1 MRNNQTCLKL
11 VELYESYIDNSED
24 YELRDEDGVQHHIYK
39 DERGILIYTE
49 CMNAGV
55 WLDEEKKPVEF
66 LKSLTIVK
74 IVPVVYN
81 GKVLKKDTKK
91 WRRAKH
97 FRDYLMPAGMI

>member
-1 MRNNQTCLKL
+1 MRNNKTCLKL
-11 VELYESYIDNSED
+11 VELYESYIDNSEE
-24 YELRDEDGVQHHIYK
+24 YELWNEYGNKVHIYK
-39 DERGILIYTE
+39 DERGILFYTE

-74 IVPVVYN
+74 IVPVVSN

-91 WRRAKH
+91 WRQAKNS
-97 FRDYLMPAGMI
+97 LEPAWW